1 MEDEDFFYE
10 TVTKQIDDAECKL
23 SALDKI
29 LKAFEEKEKAQ
40 QKGKENLLTDNQK
53 NTKP

>member
-1 MEDEDFFYE
+1 MEDEAFYE
-10 TVTKQIDDAECKL
+10 SITKQIDDAECKL

-29 LKAFEEKEKAQ
+29 LKAFEEKEKALI
-40 QKGKENLLTDNQK
+40 KEKENLLTDNQK